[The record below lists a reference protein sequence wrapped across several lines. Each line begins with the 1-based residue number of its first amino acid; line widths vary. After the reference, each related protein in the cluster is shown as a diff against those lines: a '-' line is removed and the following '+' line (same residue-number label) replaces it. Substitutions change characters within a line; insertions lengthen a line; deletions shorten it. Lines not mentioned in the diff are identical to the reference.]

1 MLSKL
6 RTVVEHEIQREAG
19 KTTDS
24 FLGNLYI
31 HTFAKLPITSPKI
44 NMAVA
49 INE

>member
-6 RTVVEHEIQREAG
+6 RTVAEQEIQREAG

-24 FLGNLYI
+24 FLGNRCI

-44 NMAVA
+44 KMAIA
-49 INE
+49 INA